1 MRIALMVLG
10 LLPMV
15 PYYIYRFWKYGK
27 SEDFSIEESFFYI
40 KKVVTKANR
49 AGRVTVDAKGMEN
62 LPKENGFM
70 IFPNHQG
77 LYDVLSLL
85 ETSPKAF
92 SFVLKKEAST
102 VILLKQIVSAL
113 KAYPMDRDDI
123 RQSMKVIQQISED
136 VKKGKNV
143 LIFAEGTRSRN
154 GNNLLDFKGGSFKSA
169 TKAKCP
175 IVPVALIDCFIPF
188 DEKSIR
194 PVTVKVRYLEPLY
207 YEDYKDMNTKQ
218 IASLVK
224 ERIEEAIKKEMV

>member
-27 SEDFSIEESFFYI
+27 QEGFSIEESFFYI
-40 KKVVTKANR
+40 KEVVKKANR
-49 AGRVTVDAKGMEN
+49 AGRVTVDAKGMER
-62 LPKENGFM
+62 LPKEDGFM

-77 LYDVLSLL
+77 MYDVLSLL

-92 SFVLKKEAST
+92 SFVIKKEVSG
-102 VILLKQIVSAL
+102 VILLKQIIAAL

-194 PVTVKVRYLEPLY
+194 RVTVKVRYLEPIY
-207 YEDYKDMNTKQ
+207 YEEYQDMNTKE
-218 IASLVK
+218 IAAMVK
-224 ERIEEAIKKEMV
+224 ERIEEAIKEETA